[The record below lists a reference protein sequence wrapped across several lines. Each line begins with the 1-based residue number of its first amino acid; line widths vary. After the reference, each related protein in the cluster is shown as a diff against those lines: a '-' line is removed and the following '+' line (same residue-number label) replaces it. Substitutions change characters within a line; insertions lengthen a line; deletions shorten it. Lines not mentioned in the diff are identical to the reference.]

1 MTTEFSFSDARSHL
15 TDIAN
20 HVAYKGERITVT
32 RKGRKIFA
40 IVPIEDL
47 EMLEAIEDRID
58 LDDARKAL
66 ADAKKNGTS
75 SWESIKRKLEL

>member
-1 MTTEFSFSDARSHL
+1 MSTEFSFSDARSHL

-20 HVAYKGERITVT
+20 NVAYKGKRITVT

-40 IVPIEDL
+40 IISIEDL
-47 EMLEAIEDRID
+47 ETLEAIEDRID

-66 ADAKKNGTS
+66 ADAKKKGTS
-75 SWESIKRKLEL
+75 SWESIKKKLDL